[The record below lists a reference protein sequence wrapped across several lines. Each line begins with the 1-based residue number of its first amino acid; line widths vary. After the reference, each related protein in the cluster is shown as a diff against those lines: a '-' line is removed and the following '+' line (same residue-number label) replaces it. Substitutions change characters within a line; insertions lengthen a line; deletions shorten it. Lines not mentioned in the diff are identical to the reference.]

1 MAIDDGGR
9 RPHNE
14 PLGIL
19 LVRRG
24 VISREQLEDAL
35 AEQKT
40 TQRPIGEI
48 IVSRGFAPGPLIA
61 QALATQHGGLLKTEY
76 GFATGF
82 APLPSLDAPPPEEL
96 PEPAAT
102 GLRMAEDDVD
112 DEGSGDDDGLRAEL
126 ADATEQV
133 DRLAAR
139 NAELEERAESL
150 EQQLA
155 SHAAALEKLRA
166 WATSAQTGI
175 AQRDALILQLRREWD
190 EARGH
195 EAPVEAESQTA

>member
-24 VISREQLEDAL
+24 VISREQLDDAL

-96 PEPAAT
+96 PEPAGT

-112 DEGSGDDDGLRAEL
+112 DEGSGDDDGLL
-126 ADATEQV
+126 
-133 DRLAAR
+133 
-139 NAELEERAESL
+139 AELEERAESL
-150 EQQLA
+150 EKQLA

-175 AQRDALILQLRREWD
+175 AQRDALILQLRRERD
-190 EARGH
+190 E
-195 EAPVEAESQTA
+195 